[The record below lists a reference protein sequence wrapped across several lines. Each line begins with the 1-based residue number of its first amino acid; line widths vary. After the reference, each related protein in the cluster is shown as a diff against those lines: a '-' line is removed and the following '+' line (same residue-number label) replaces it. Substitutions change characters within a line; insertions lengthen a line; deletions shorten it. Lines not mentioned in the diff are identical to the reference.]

1 MKTFIFLIFMSIMS
15 TNLFAMFE
23 DGRNSY
29 RKYCMSCH
37 GDGKKGAF
45 MSTQEG
51 WVKLFAKDATELK
64 AKHGKDASVS
74 FFDSD
79 EFKKNSKN
87 MFDFLKEYASDSGN
101 VAGCGDSCE

>member
-1 MKTFIFLIFMSIMS
+1 MKTFIILIFMSIMS

-23 DGRNSY
+23 EGRLSY
-29 RKYCMSCH
+29 RKDCMGCH

-51 WVKLFAKDATELK
+51 WIGLFANDAALLKEKHAKDP
-64 AKHGKDASVS
+64 SRN
-74 FFDSD
+74 FFESG

-87 MFDFLKEYASDSGN
+87 MLDFLKEYASDSGN